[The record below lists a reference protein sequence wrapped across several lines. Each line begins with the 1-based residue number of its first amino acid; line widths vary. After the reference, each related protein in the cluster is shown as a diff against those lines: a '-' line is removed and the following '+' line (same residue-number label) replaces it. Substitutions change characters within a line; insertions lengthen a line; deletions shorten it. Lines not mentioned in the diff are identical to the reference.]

1 MFFRRTMLTRTL
13 WNIFVRSKP
22 HVNIGTLGH
31 VDHGK
36 TTLTA
41 AITKVLSEKAG
52 GPGAVFKDYKDIDK
66 APEEQQRGITISTA
80 HVEYETDTK
89 HYGHVDCPGHQ
100 DYIKNMITGAST
112 MDGAILVV
120 SAGDGQMPQTREHL
134 LLAKQVGINHIVVF
148 LNKADTVDDDMIE
161 LVEMEMR
168 DVLTEYGFQDDTP
181 FIAGSALAALE
192 GKNDSIGKSRI
203 EDLMK
208 QVDSWIPTPKR
219 TLDKPFLMPIE
230 DVHSI
235 PGRGTVITGRAEQ
248 GVVNKNQEVEILGF
262 GEKILTTVT
271 GIEMFHKSLD
281 QGQAGDSMGLLLRG
295 IKRDQIRRGQIVS
308 MPNALSLSK
317 KLKCEVY
324 VLTKDEGGRHTP
336 FSGKYKPQ
344 LFMRT
349 MDVTCHLDAHKD
361 LVMPGD
367 RFTGTITLDT
377 SQPISTGVRFTLREG
392 GRTIGTGVVTEI
404 IE

>member
-1 MFFRRTMLTRTL
+1 MLFRLTKPL
-13 WNIFVRSKP
+13 WNTFVRSKP

-41 AITKVLSEKAG
+41 AITKVLSEKSG
-52 GPGAVFKDYKDIDK
+52 KGIFKDYKDIDK

-80 HVEYETDTK
+80 HVEYETDKK

-148 LNKADTVDDDMIE
+148 LNKADTVDNDMIE

-168 DVLTEYGFQDDTP
+168 DVLAEYGFQEDTP
-181 FIAGSALAALE
+181 ILAGSALAALN
-192 GKNDSIGKSRI
+192 GKDEKLGKSKV
-203 EDLMK
+203 EELMAK
-208 QVDSWIPTPKR
+208 VDEWIPTPKR
-219 TLDKPFLMPIE
+219 ALDKPFLMPIE

-235 PGRGTVITGRAEQ
+235 PGRGTVITGRAEE
-248 GVVNKNQEVEILGF
+248 GVINKNQEVEILGY
-262 GEKILTTVT
+262 GEKLTTTVT

-295 IKRDQIRRGQIVS
+295 IKRDQIRRGQVVTI
-308 MPNALSLSK
+308 PNTLKLSK
-317 KLKCEVY
+317 SVKAEIY
-324 VLTKDEGGRHTP
+324 ILTKDEGGRHTP

-349 MDVTCHLDAHKD
+349 MDVTCNLDAHKD

-367 RFTGTITLDT
+367 RFTGSITLDKA
-377 SQPISTGVRFTLREG
+377 QPIASGVRFTLREG
-392 GRTIGTGVVTEI
+392 GKTIGTGVVTEVV
-404 IE
+404 E